1 MNAPSRRILCVGL
14 ATLDVVQLVERL
26 PESNEKVV
34 ALDSLIAAGGPA
46 ANAAVAA
53 AHVGSDVTLL
63 TALADHPVAAIMRAD
78 LEAHS
83 VKVSTVPT
91 NAPPVVASILVTAG
105 SGDRA
110 IVSPTSSASA
120 STSGPGDDST
130 APSLTDAQIN
140 AALEGVTAV
149 HLDGYY
155 PSLAVPVAAA
165 ARARGILVLL
175 DAGSHKPHTEQV
187 LAHVN
192 IAVVSGD
199 FVPPGVNADPVSVL
213 AYLADHG
220 VPYAAVTRGP
230 RAIAFRAPSTRG
242 GVAVDPV
249 AVADTLGAGDFF
261 HGALAHAVARHG
273 ISEGSFPQDLAWASR
288 VAAAS
293 LGSFGTRAWL
303 TGS

>member
-1 MNAPSRRILCVGL
+1 MNAPPRRVLCVGL
-14 ATLDVVQLVERL
+14 ATLDVVQLVARL

-63 TALADHPVAAIMRAD
+63 TALADHPVAAIIRAD

-83 VKVSTVPT
+83 VTVSAVPT
-91 NAPPVVASILVTAG
+91 DAPPVVASILVTAA

-120 STSGPGDDST
+120 SASGST
-130 APSLTDAQIN
+130 APSLTHGQID
-140 AALEGVTAV
+140 AALDGVTAV
-149 HLDGYY
+149 HLDGYH
-155 PSLAVPVAAA
+155 PSLAIPVAAV
-165 ARARGILVLL
+165 ARERGIFVLL

-192 IAVVSGD
+192 VAVVSGD
-199 FVPPGVNADPVSVL
+199 FAPPGVNADPVSVL

-220 VPYAAVTRGP
+220 IPFAAVTRGP
-230 RAIAFRAPSTRG
+230 RAIAFRGPTTRG

-249 AVADTLGAGDFF
+249 AVQDTLGAGDFF

-273 ISEGSFPQDLAWASR
+273 LSEEAFPQHLAWASR
-288 VAAAS
+288 VAGAS
-293 LGSFGTRAWL
+293 LGSFGTRSWL
-303 TGS
+303 TGA

>member
-14 ATLDVVQLVERL
+14 ATLDVIQLVERM

-63 TALADHPVAAIMRAD
+63 TALADHPGAGIIRAD
-78 LEAHS
+78 LEAHA
-83 VKVSTVPT
+83 VTVSAMPT
-91 NAPPVVASILVTAG
+91 DAPPVVASILVTAG

-120 STSGPGDDST
+120 LASGSE
-130 APSLTDAQIN
+130 APSLTEAQID

-155 PSLAVPVAAA
+155 PSLAIPVAAA

-175 DAGSHKPHTEQV
+175 DAGSHKAHTEQV

-192 IAVVSGD
+192 VAVVSGD
-199 FVPPGVNADPVSVL
+199 FAPPGVNADPVGVL

-220 VPYAAVTRGP
+220 IAFAAVTRGP
-230 RAIAFRAPSTRG
+230 RAIAFRAPATRG

-249 AVADTLGAGDFF
+249 TVEDTLGAGDFF

-273 ISEGSFPQDLAWASR
+273 ISEANFPQDLAWASR
-288 VAAAS
+288 VAGAS

-303 TGS
+303 TSS